1 MRLIEFKAWFRGYC
15 ENINGTPTREQFDRI
30 KEEIDNI
37 QSDWYY
43 NPNTFKVD
51 PVVIYKNKDDS
62 SIVNNILRWEYK
74 GEI

>member
-1 MRLIEFKAWFRGYC
+1 MQLIEFKAWFKGYC

-43 NPNTFKVD
+43 NTETFKINPISSFNVD
-51 PVVIYKNKDDS
+51 FSDIFKNTPFDTKA
-62 SIVNNILRWEYK
+62 V
-74 GEI
+74 